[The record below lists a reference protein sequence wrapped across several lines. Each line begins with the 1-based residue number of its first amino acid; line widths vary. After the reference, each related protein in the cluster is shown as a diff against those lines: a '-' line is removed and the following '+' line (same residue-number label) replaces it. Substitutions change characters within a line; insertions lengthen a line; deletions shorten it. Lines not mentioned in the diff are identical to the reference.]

1 MSEIYQDSIIVLDLD
16 KNLRK
21 SSIDTTKY
29 GRYKQQRRC
38 I

>member
-1 MSEIYQDSIIVLDLD
+1 MSEIYQDSIIVFDTD

-21 SSIDTTKY
+21 TSIDTTKY